1 MTDVTNK
8 TRAAIT
14 SDRCSPD
21 CRCTA
26 CTCGDNCRCAR
37 RD

>member
-1 MTDVTNK
+1 VT
-8 TRAAIT
+8 TEATVATT

-26 CTCGDNCRCAR
+26 CTCGDNFRCAR